1 MHYGQRLA
9 NRLAVAAAQ
18 QNAES
23 PLPLDDY
30 NATNP
35 PAKQQQQALFLV
47 EDKYIRAVPWL

>member
-23 PLPLDDY
+23 PLPSDDY